1 VRTTLSAMVLV
12 FGLFSTSA
20 VLAETVRPKPRPEKH
35 NVSAAS
41 VHALTAPDPSIQT
54 TLMLVQA
61 STLVSTVRFMAGAPI
76 LPFLPQ

>member
-1 VRTTLSAMVLV
+1 MRSTLSAMVLV
-12 FGLFSTSA
+12 LGVFSTPA
-20 VLAETVRPKPRPEKH
+20 VLADTVRPKPRPEIH

-41 VHALTAPDPSIQT
+41 VHALTAPDPTSQT
-54 TLMLVQA
+54 MLMLVQA